1 MARQQRIIV
10 GQVAAI
16 TGGGR
21 GIGRATAHALAREGV
36 KVAVGDI
43 DIAAAEAVAA
53 EVGSGTVAVG
63 LDVTEHD
70 SFERFVETV
79 EERLGP
85 LDVLINNAGIMQLG
99 SYLEEPLGT
108 TRRMIDINVYGVHHG
123 CQIAL
128 RRMVPRGRGHVLNM
142 ASVAGKMGYAGGA
155 SYSAT
160 KHYVVGLSESLRSEL
175 RGTGVE
181 VSCVMPVVV
190 QTELG
195 SGLPSTRA
203 VKQVTPED
211 VAAEIVSAL
220 KQPRFD
226 VYVPGSVGALTQLSS
241 ALPRRGREAL
251 IRALKADRV
260 LALADPEARR
270 AYELR
275 ASHSTTA
282 ELAEAEKRQLE
293 QGTRP

>member
-43 DIAAAEAVAA
+43 DVAAAETVAAELGAGAVAA
-53 EVGSGTVAVG
+53 GV
-63 LDVTEHD
+63 DVTDHD

-85 LDVLINNAGIMQLG
+85 LDVLVNNAGIMQLG
-99 SYLEEPLGT
+99 PYLEEPLST

-128 RRMVPRGRGHVLNM
+128 RRMVPRGRGHILNV
-142 ASVAGKMGYAGGA
+142 ASIAGKMGYAGGA

-195 SGLPSTRA
+195 SGLPSTRG
-203 VKQVTPED
+203 VKPVTPED
-211 VAAEIVSAL
+211 VAAEMVSAL

-226 VYVPGSVGALTQLSS
+226 VYVPGSVGTLTQLSA

-251 IRALKADRV
+251 TRALKADRV

-275 ASHSTTA
+275 AARSTTA
-282 ELAEAEKRQLE
+282 ELAEAEKRQLD